1 MKKLSR
7 VLLAVVL
14 CTFAIAAFAKQKP
27 TSLVISSG
35 NSGGTYYYIAAGQ
48 SKILN
53 EKLKGINVTTEST
66 SGSPVEN
73 LTFCSEDPAVLGF
86 TTLDGLFAAVNG
98 DKSKGFRAGPVSN
111 VALLQAGHTLI
122 LYGVTK
128 ANSGINSIADLKGK
142 KISVPTIG
150 NTAYFQTIAILKQ
163 YGIDPEKDLQAVPML
178 YAEAAD
184 ALKDGSLDAI
194 WIAGGIPQ
202 AAVTDL
208 DTTQD
213 IKFLTFEPEKAEEI
227 LKAYPYW
234 GLYTIP
240 AGTYKHMDKDTVIMT
255 AIVTIAANTDLDD
268 DLVYDIAKTLNESVD
283 DLTVIHQDGKNWNAQ
298 NTLNVIERGIVPVH
312 PGAMRYYEEV
322 KAKANK

>member
-1 MKKLSR
+1 MKKLSVA
-7 VLLAVVL
+7 VLVVL
-14 CTFAIAAFAKQKP
+14 VSLFAASAALAKEKP
-27 TSLVISSG
+27 ASLVISSG

-48 SKILN
+48 SKILTD
-53 EKLKGINVTTEST
+53 KLKGLNVTTEST

-73 LTFCSEDPAVLGF
+73 LTFASEDPAVLGF

-98 DKSKGFRAGPVSN
+98 DQSKGFRGGAIKN

-122 LYGVTK
+122 LYCITK
-128 ANSGINSIADLKGK
+128 AGSGIESIADLKGK

-150 NTAYFQTIAILKQ
+150 NTAYFQAVAILEQ
-163 YGIDPEKDLQAVPML
+163 YGITQKDLQAVPML

-194 WIAGGIPQ
+194 FIAGGIPQ

-208 DTTQD
+208 DTTSD
-213 IKFLTFEPEKAEEI
+213 IKFLTIEPERTESI

-255 AIVTIAANTDLDD
+255 ATVTIAANTDLDD

-283 DLTVIHQDGKNWNAQ
+283 ELTVIHQDGRNWNAE
-298 NTLNVIERGIVPVH
+298 NTLKVIDQGIVPVH
-312 PGAMRYYEEV
+312 PGAMRYYNEV
-322 KAKANK
+322 REARK